1 MLRLSYSIASSGE
14 TSLALQRAGNA
25 ERHVDHR
32 YLNAESYLKERHR
45 NPRAAVAGG
54 VCYWVKENL
63 KRSAPSPPEFPHG
76 VSEAVRSEKVRFYGG
91 VLECPS
97 QQAADL
103 CRSCGAVEDERL
115 F

>member
-1 MLRLSYSIASSGE
+1 MSRGIASRDE
-14 TSLALQRAGNA
+14 TSRALQSAGNA

-32 YLNAESYLKERHR
+32 YLNAESYWEERHR
-45 NPRAAVAGG
+45 NPRAAVAGD

-63 KRSAPSPPEFPHG
+63 KRSAQWPPEFPLG
-76 VSEAVRSEKVRFYGG
+76 VSEAVRSEHVRFYGG

-97 QQAADL
+97 QQAAEL